1 MADPAGVT
9 TAPPAAPPDPDPPD
23 GGRGSG
29 SLRSPPPPLPVP
41 PDISPGTPAGAAP
54 AADASLLAVQGME
67 FKLNEMVRLSCE
79 GEINCGFCGLVAGAG
94 EKEQSSPSPNSSS
107 STPPWLRW
115 SRGLNSLLDDPQG
128 VKNAY

>member
-23 GGRGSG
+23 G
-29 SLRSPPPPLPVP
+29 
-41 PDISPGTPAGAAP
+41 GTPAGAAP